1 MWLLGCSVQLLRLC
15 LLPEVIRALTLI
27 IVWSLDMAWIYCP
40 TSASLFDAS
49 FINVQHKLPNSL
61 ILIFNLRGLFKSL
74 TLSMSNR
81 ISISIMHVY
90 MFAFIPLA
98 ACAFHFSLFLC
109 TSSFQVLLKVLKSTA
124 FTEKFREVAPSEPVL
139 LTLERLPSDGM
150 LFRLHKHTQT
160 HTQSERLFS
169 FQYMFVFRV

>member
-1 MWLLGCSVQLLRLC
+1 
-15 LLPEVIRALTLI
+15 
-27 IVWSLDMAWIYCP
+27 
-40 TSASLFDAS
+40 
-49 FINVQHKLPNSL
+49 
-61 ILIFNLRGLFKSL
+61 
-74 TLSMSNR
+74 
-81 ISISIMHVY
+81 

-124 FTEKFREVAPSEPVL
+124 FTEKFRDVAPSEPVL

-160 HTQSERLFS
+160 HTH
-169 FQYMFVFRV
+169 RVSVYLAYSTCLSLEYSVISCQADEGYQESLLM